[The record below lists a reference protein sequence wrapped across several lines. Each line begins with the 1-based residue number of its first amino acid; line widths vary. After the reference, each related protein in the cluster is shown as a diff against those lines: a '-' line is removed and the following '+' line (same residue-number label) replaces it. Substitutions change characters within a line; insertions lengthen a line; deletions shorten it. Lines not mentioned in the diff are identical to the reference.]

1 MIKRV
6 GTAKYAHK
14 SNVKELVAKC
24 FKTPVEEKLFLQFL
38 NKVILH
44 DISFDIIKYD
54 KGTVTLISSPDWN
67 TANEPIVGTCYR
79 WKLVEWLRE
88 DWVNPIIT
96 QNYKQIYH
104 NKWMFVADNY
114 SGFSIE
120 RAKQRSALW
129 NSLPDI
135 QSVKN
140 KIGYKDFW
148 AQYLAKYGIP
158 L

>member
-1 MIKRV
+1 MIKVV

-14 SNVKELVAKC
+14 TNVKELIAKC
-24 FKTPVEEKLFLQFL
+24 FKTKLEEQMFLQFL
-38 NKVILH
+38 DKAILH
-44 DISFDIIKYD
+44 GIAFDIIKYD
-54 KGTVTLISSPDWN
+54 KGNVTLIASPDWN

-79 WKLVEWLRE
+79 WKLNEWLRE
-88 DWVNPIIT
+88 DWVNPVVT

-114 SGFSIE
+114 RGFDIE
-120 RAKQRSALW
+120 QAKRRSQLW

-135 QSVKN
+135 KEVRN

-148 AQYLAKYGIP
+148 QNYLAQYGIG